1 MDLSVRVA
9 GSAIAGGAVELWGRM
24 KELTKMCTGQLPWI
38 VFAACRK
45 VAQQR
50 AWLHRQRKNYVL
62 YQATTLRVAKKL
74 LLHITPRLWR
84 IAEKLIGFVSGHDFT
99 GCKKTPAS
107 YNATTLE
114 HAENSCFVSG
124 HDFTYCKKTPAS
136 YNAPTLEDAEKL
148 IGFVSGHDFTGC
160 KKAPASYNA
169 TTLEH
174 AENSCFVSGHD
185 FSRAVKRD

>member
-24 KELTKMCTGQLPWI
+24 KELTKMCTGQFALDRLCSLPKSRSTKGL
-38 VFAACRK
+38 AS
-45 VAQQR
+45 
-50 AWLHRQRKNYVL
+50 
-62 YQATTLRVAKKL
+62 QAAKKL
-74 LLHITPRLWR
+74 R
-84 IAEKLIGFVSGHDFT
+84 FVSGHDFT

-148 IGFVSGHDFTGC
+148 MLCIR
-160 KKAPASYNA
+160 ARLYR
-169 TTLEH
+169 L
-174 AENSCFVSGHD
+174 SCFV
-185 FSRAVKRD
+185 

>member
-84 IAEKLIGFVSGHDFT
+84 IAEKLIGFASGHDFT
-99 GCKKTPAS
+99 GCPAS

-114 HAENSCFVSG
+114 HAGKLKLCIRARLYILQKNSCF
-124 HDFTYCKKTPAS
+124 
-136 YNAPTLEDAEKL
+136 
-148 IGFVSGHDFTGC
+148 I
-160 KKAPASYNA
+160 
-169 TTLEH
+169 
-174 AENSCFVSGHD
+174 
-185 FSRAVKRD
+185 